1 MSGEYNPPTSFILFL
16 VSHLVTGFTTKP
28 LGGVVSQSLIHSGL
42 KQHYHQ
48 GKLKTFDQLAV
59 QHSSGKKKAL
69 WVLINILDMS
79 KDKNKAL
86 L

>member
-1 MSGEYNPPTSFILFL
+1 MSL
-16 VSHLVTGFTTKP
+16 VLQQP

-59 QHSSGKKKAL
+59 KHSSGKKKAL

-86 L
+86 LLAEGALRGLLFVI